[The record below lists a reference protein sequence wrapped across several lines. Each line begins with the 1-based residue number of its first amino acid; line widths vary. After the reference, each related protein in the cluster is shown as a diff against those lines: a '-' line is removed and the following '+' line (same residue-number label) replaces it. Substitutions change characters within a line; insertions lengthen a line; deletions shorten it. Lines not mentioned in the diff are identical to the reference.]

1 MPRVT
6 RQTAAGTF
14 DAPAKAEETTWVSLR
29 PNLYLDIIGT
39 LVLQEGTRYRLAPF
53 AKEFIATIKE
63 SFDLKFLSE
72 LTSAAATEIAELLEA
87 DIEFIPWRKGLGKV
101 TGIDFAKDFLWIDDS
116 PAPRDLMRLSEE
128 RCSSSLIS
136 VNGRDGVTR
145 VTLDK
150 VEASLERLALV

>member
-1 MPRVT
+1 MACAS
-6 RQTAAGTF
+6 RQTAAGAF
-14 DAPAKAEETTWVSLR
+14 EAPSTKEETTWVSLR

-53 AKEFIATIKE
+53 AKEFIASVKDD
-63 SFDLKFLSE
+63 FNLRFLSE
-72 LTSAAATEIAELLEA
+72 LTPNAAAEIADLLEA
-87 DIEFIPWRKGLGKV
+87 DVDFIPWRKGLGKV
-101 TGIDFAKDFLWIDDS
+101 TGIDFAHDFIWVDDA

-128 RCSSSLIS
+128 RCSSSLVS

-150 VEASLERLALV
+150 VAASLERFSLA

>member
-1 MPRVT
+1 MPCAT
-6 RQTAAGTF
+6 RQAAAGTL
-14 DAPAKAEETTWVSLR
+14 DAPTKEEETTWVSLR

-53 AKEFIATIKE
+53 AKEFIATVKDN
-63 SFDLKFLSE
+63 FDLKFLSE
-72 LTSAAATEIAELLEA
+72 LTPTGAAEIAELLDA

-101 TGIDFAKDFLWIDDS
+101 AGIDFGKDFLWIDDS
-116 PAPRDLMRLSEE
+116 PGPRDLMRLSEE
-128 RCSSSLIS
+128 RCSSSLVS

-150 VEASLERLALV
+150 VEGALERLSLV